1 MTRVRTLGTV
11 AAIGSI
17 ASAVALFV
25 PAGPWMASLVDWMRG
40 AGALGVLVYAI
51 AFTIA
56 AVCLVPGSIL
66 TVGAGMAYGLVGG
79 ILIAS
84 PASAIA
90 ATAAFVVA
98 RTVARRRV
106 ARWAAK
112 DPRVAALDAAIGAHG
127 LKLVILIR
135 LSPLFPFNLL
145 NYALGL
151 TRVRLRDYALGSFI
165 GMLPVTLLYVYVG
178 SLAGQLASL
187 ARGTATGGPL
197 GYAVSALGLAATI
210 AVTVVVTRLARRALD
225 AALVP
230 PACPS

>member
-1 MTRVRTLGTV
+1 V

-17 ASAVALFV
+17 AGAVALFV
-25 PAGPWMASLVDWMRG
+25 PVGPWMASLVEWMRG

-79 ILIAS
+79 TLIAS

-90 ATAAFVVA
+90 ATAAFVVS

-106 ARWAAK
+106 ARWAARH
-112 DPRVAALDAAIGAHG
+112 PRVAALDAVIGDHG

-135 LSPLFPFNLL
+135 LSPLFPFNVL

-151 TRVRLRDYALGSFI
+151 TRVRLRDYVLGSFI
-165 GMLPVTLLYVYVG
+165 GMLPVTVLYVYLG
-178 SLAGQLASL
+178 SLAGQIASL

-197 GYAVSALGLAATI
+197 RHAVSVLGLAATI

-225 AALVP
+225 AALAPRLVP
-230 PACPS
+230 HSGS